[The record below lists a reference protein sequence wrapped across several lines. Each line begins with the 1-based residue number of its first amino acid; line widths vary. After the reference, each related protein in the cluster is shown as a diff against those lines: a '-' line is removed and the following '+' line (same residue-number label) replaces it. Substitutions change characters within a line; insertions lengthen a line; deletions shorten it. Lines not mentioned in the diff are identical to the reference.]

1 MEKIQAAEWSWEFIF
16 QVRKHKYEKKHI
28 NMAERLP
35 CMGSK
40 WGTRNQTL
48 KVILLTNWTRFCAKI
63 SSYSALQILIHTIN
77 SESHGFFGQFWE
89 NRPSVLFWSF
99 SNRPHCVR
107 AILKNFKMNLGLF
120 IPNCPQ
126 THMRLLIQI
135 TMLKL
140 KASYTGFF
148 YKKPRKFLIIK
159 LNRDVQILKFQKIYS
174 AKKNKSDESIN

>member
-16 QVRKHKYEKKHI
+16 QVRKHKYEKEHI

-126 THMRLLIQI
+126 THAITNTNNIQRILSYHFPLI
-135 TMLKL
+135 
-140 KASYTGFF
+140 
-148 YKKPRKFLIIK
+148 P
-159 LNRDVQILKFQKIYS
+159 VHFQQWHW
-174 AKKNKSDESIN
+174 N

>member
-1 MEKIQAAEWSWEFIF
+1 MENRFKLLSEADLESLSSKSKSTKIWKGAHQHGWTFTM
-16 QVRKHKYEKKHI
+16 HG
-28 NMAERLP
+28 P
-35 CMGSK
+35 K

-48 KVILLTNWTRFCAKI
+48 KVILLTNWIRFCAKI
-63 SSYSALQILIHTIN
+63 SSYSVLQILIHTIN

-126 THMRLLIQI
+126 THAI
-135 TMLKL
+135 TNTNNMPVVCVNR
-140 KASYTGFF
+140 T
-148 YKKPRKFLIIK
+148 FL
-159 LNRDVQILKFQKIYS
+159 RRR
-174 AKKNKSDESIN
+174 